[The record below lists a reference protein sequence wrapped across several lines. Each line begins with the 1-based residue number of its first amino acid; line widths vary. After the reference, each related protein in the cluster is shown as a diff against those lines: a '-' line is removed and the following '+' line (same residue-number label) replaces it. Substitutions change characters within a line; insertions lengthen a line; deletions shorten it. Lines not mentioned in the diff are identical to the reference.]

1 MHACKFYL
9 ICTPV
14 TYAQI
19 FAVSRL
25 ERFKKQVDGE
35 GGAANHSGAY
45 ICMCRKFAPSET
57 GYYSNPEVVQTV
69 TRESVDLI
77 FFFKT
82 CLHVWVKCK

>member
-1 MHACKFYL
+1 
-9 ICTPV
+9 
-14 TYAQI
+14 
-19 FAVSRL
+19 
-25 ERFKKQVDGE
+25 
-35 GGAANHSGAY
+35 
-45 ICMCRKFAPSET
+45 MCSKFAPSEM